1 MMNEYKTGSSNKTV
15 VVLGAGR
22 SGTSLL
28 CGILSILGV
37 DFGKRLIPADVSNP
51 RGYFENSEF
60 IKLNEGIYT
69 ELKKSDDMH
78 ALSFSEIEPYF
89 SSHDVL
95 FKNLICD
102 LLYSRVSDLYGLKAW
117 RVPLIELAMPHL
129 VNPMFVVIDRNK
141 DDTARSLKLHL
152 ERRKDHRAVSFEE
165 CQEIIDEYRA
175 EVERVIERHPSIRCI
190 RVAFEELMEDV
201 ESVTRKLADFMRV
214 PLTEEK
220 TRQARNFVLPSKSER
235 QKMARKAALLLPFRR
250 VSLAVKKRL
259 FRSA

>member
-1 MMNEYKTGSSNKTV
+1 MNEYETGSSSKTV

-60 IKLNEGIYT
+60 IKLNEVIYT
-69 ELKKSDDMH
+69 ELKKRDDMH
-78 ALSFSEIEPYF
+78 ALTFSEIEPYF
-89 SSHDVL
+89 SSHDL
-95 FKNLICD
+95 QFKNLLSD
-102 LLYSRVSDLYGLKAW
+102 LLYSQVSDLHGLKAW

-129 VNPMFVVIDRNK
+129 INPMFVVIDRNI

-152 ERRKDHRAVSFEE
+152 ERRKDHRSISYEE
-165 CQEIIDEYRA
+165 CQVIVDEYRA
-175 EVERVIERHPSIRCI
+175 EVERVIERHPDIPCI

-201 ESVTRKLADFMRV
+201 ENVTRKLADFMHV
-214 PLTEEK
+214 SLPEEK
-220 TRQARNFVLPSKSER
+220 IRQSRGFVLPSRSER

-250 VSLAVKKRL
+250 LSLALKKRL
-259 FRSA
+259 FRSI